1 MSEWVLDASAVLAVL
16 KHEPGEERVTE
27 ALVAG
32 AVISTVNLSEVV
44 AKLAGAGA
52 PEAGIRARIAGLR
65 VDVAPFDA
73 DAAFAAGLLIP
84 LTRSCRPL
92 ARRPRL
98 HRPGAAPRPP
108 RPHRRR
114 RLGGPRPRRRDHGP
128 PLVRP
133 GPLKWWERS
142 SDAQPRDQPR
152 RDPGPAAGAQPTLAD
167 RFGVVDLALFG
178 STARGDASPESDI
191 DILVRFDGPTQPKCY
206 FGALFYLEGLL
217 GRPRRSGHR
226 QGAPPRVP
234 PLC

>member
-84 LTRSCRPL
+84 LTRSAGLSLGDRACIAL
-92 ARRPRL
+92 GQRRGLPVL
-98 HRPGAAPRPP
+98 TADAAWAGLD
-108 RPHRRR
+108 
-114 RLGGPRPRRRDHGP
+114 LGVEITVLR
-128 PLVRP
+128 
-133 GPLKWWERS
+133 
-142 SDAQPRDQPR
+142 
-152 RDPGPAAGAQPTLAD
+152 
-167 RFGVVDLALFG
+167 
-178 STARGDASPESDI
+178 
-191 DILVRFDGPTQPKCY
+191 
-206 FGALFYLEGLL
+206 
-217 GRPRRSGHR
+217 
-226 QGAPPRVP
+226 
-234 PLC
+234 